1 MLYSYTIMLR
11 TNQTLMY
18 IYIVIVTAIIELAPK
33 LSMSHQHYIAQISTY
48 YYEEGNIC
56 IIHPLALPFA
66 IKIAPLMT
74 GESMGD
80 SSRMRSVISGHKNI
94 LHRWDN
100 EQARPHALRRINGTD
115 YTRVHEHPPRTI
127 T

>member
-1 MLYSYTIMLR
+1 M
-11 TNQTLMY
+11 
-18 IYIVIVTAIIELAPK
+18 
-33 LSMSHQHYIAQISTY
+33 YIAQISTY

-66 IKIAPLMT
+66 IKIALQT
-74 GESMGD
+74 AGESMSDG
-80 SSRMRSVISGHKNI
+80 SRMISVISGHKNI
-94 LHRWDN
+94 LHRWDG
-100 EQARPHALRRINGTD
+100 ERINGTD

>member
-1 MLYSYTIMLR
+1 
-11 TNQTLMY
+11 MY

-33 LSMSHQHYIAQISTY
+33 ISMSHWHYIAQISTY

-66 IKIAPLMT
+66 IKIALLT
-74 GESMGD
+74 AGESMSDG
-80 SSRMRSVISGHKNI
+80 SRMISVISGHKNI
-94 LHRWDN
+94 LHRWDG
-100 EQARPHALRRINGTD
+100 ERINGTD